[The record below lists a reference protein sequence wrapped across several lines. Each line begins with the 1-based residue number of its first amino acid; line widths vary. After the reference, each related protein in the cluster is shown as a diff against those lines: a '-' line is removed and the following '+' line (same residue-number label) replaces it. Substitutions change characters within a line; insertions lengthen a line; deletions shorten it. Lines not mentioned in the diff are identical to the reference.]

1 MIQNAL
7 LAGVPVFSCDLFC
20 SLTLIKL
27 STLCRISYLSNSTYL
42 ISTFTFTGFGS
53 THVRSETTFS
63 TLHCKCQNNLF
74 FLLLGPIAHGEFTL
88 QRLFVRNGVLLF
100 ELLLHLQ
107 FQAQLLVRLVSPHL
121 LPRILQLFR
130 EFYHGK
136 RPAIQELI
144 RFSKPP
150 HPT

>member
-74 FLLLGPIAHGEFTL
+74 FLLLGPITHTENSHSNDFSCATASCFSNSCYTFNFKHNYWSAWCLPTFFPAFYSCSESFTMG
-88 QRLFVRNGVLLF
+88 NGR
-100 ELLLHLQ
+100 Q
-107 FQAQLLVRLVSPHL
+107 F
-121 LPRILQLFR
+121 
-130 EFYHGK
+130 K
-136 RPAIQELI
+136 N
-144 RFSKPP
+144 
-150 HPT
+150 